1 MMFCPFRIRI
11 SIEAGLLEKI
21 KAKYIPTNRCA
32 DQAMTETKA
41 LGPYATQGIFYVLI
55 AALILCTM
63 VLIIEVVHYK
73 MKRRKIEPL
82 IDSVRTK
89 EHVRKMNQKEVLHA
103 TRKNIFHLPTI
114 DG

>member
-1 MMFCPFRIRI
+1 MSCSLRIRI

-32 DQAMTETKA
+32 DQEMTETKA

-63 VLIIEVVHYK
+63 VLFIEVVHYK
-73 MKRRKIEPL
+73 MKHRKVKPL
-82 IDSVRTK
+82 IASAHINERV
-89 EHVRKMNQKEVLHA
+89 QKIHKQQKLRA
-103 TRKNIFHLPTI
+103 IRIFDLPKI